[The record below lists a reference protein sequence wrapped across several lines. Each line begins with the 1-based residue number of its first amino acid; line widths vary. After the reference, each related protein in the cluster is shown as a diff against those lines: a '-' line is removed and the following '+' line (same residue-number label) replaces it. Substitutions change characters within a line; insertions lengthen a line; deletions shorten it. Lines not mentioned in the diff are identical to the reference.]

1 VESASC
7 VGDEAPLDH
16 VRPSALARGT
26 SSGARGSTHRP
37 QSPESLIHAPPSL
50 RTLRMVTPPDD
61 LRRARDRAEE
71 RRLEGLVRLVAAG
84 DERALRELYD
94 ATSSRAFG
102 VARAIL
108 GDAALAEDAVADGF
122 AQVWRDA
129 QRYEPARATVANWL
143 AMIVR
148 ARAIDLRRRA
158 QAQAS
163 REGHLDAAAQLEA
176 ALVGPCAEA
185 HGRERERLVRA
196 ALTSLPAEQRFA
208 LEAAFLLGMTH
219 AEVARALDTPLGTIK
234 SRIRSGLA
242 VLRLSLAS
250 LEAELA

>member
-1 VESASC
+1 MLRILDVVTAS
-7 VGDEAPLDH
+7 
-16 VRPSALARGT
+16 
-26 SSGARGSTHRP
+26 
-37 QSPESLIHAPPSL
+37 
-50 RTLRMVTPPDD
+50 DD
-61 LRRARDRAEE
+61 LRRPRDRAEE

-84 DERALRELYD
+84 HERALREIYD
-94 ATSSRAFG
+94 ATCARAFG
-102 VARAIL
+102 VARSIL
-108 GDAALAEDAVADGF
+108 GDQTLAEDAVADGF

-129 QRYEPARATVANWL
+129 QRYENARSTVANWI

-163 REGHLDAAAQLEA
+163 REGALDAAVQVEA
-176 ALVGPCAEA
+176 AFVGPFAEA

-196 ALTSLPAEQRFA
+196 ALTALPTEQRVA
-208 LEAAFLLGMTH
+208 VEAAFLLGMTH
-219 AEVARALDTPLGTIK
+219 AEVALALDTPIGTIK